1 MPVMTLPSEERV
13 APKSVLR
20 HRPIVTKQRT
30 QEPPPV
36 RRASR
41 TTRSRTHA
49 QPHTQAARSTQNQQ
63 KESADVDVPTWK
75 RENKVCRAPVPS
87 QSRLLP
93 VAGGMM
99 LAVILMLLAQVLVGW
114 VGNTWNNVRYGYPR
128 TYQVDAVVGHQDSAL
143 HPSHFIALNL
153 HGQVEIIEFPGGDV
167 SHAHVYV
174 GPQLSGPGAELLPV
188 TLRFVTPPH
197 AHLPNMVVLVGD
209 SRFVFVNAHGT
220 FVSSVGS
227 QP

>member
-1 MPVMTLPSEERV
+1 MPVMTLPSEDRV

-20 HRPIVTKQRT
+20 HRPIVAKQRT
-30 QEPPPV
+30 QGSPPV
-36 RRASR
+36 LRASR
-41 TTRSRTHA
+41 TTRSQTHA
-49 QPHTQAARSTQNQQ
+49 RPDTQAARSTQKQQ
-63 KESADVDVPTWK
+63 ESADVDVPTWK
-75 RENKVCRAPVPS
+75 RENRVCRAPVSS

-167 SHAHVYV
+167 SHARVYV

-197 AHLPNMVVLVGD
+197 AHLPNMVVLVDD

-227 QP
+227 QS